1 MYFWLHTCGGLSA
14 DVKFQKLGHFDKG
27 AWFLVYLHS
36 VVVFPSYIVK
46 LVIKTHNKFI
56 FLIASLPQR
65 NIKCLYKMSIS
76 LYPSITYF
84 SELPNTFTTVRLM
97 LSQQRCVWFA
107 PRSSIGRSG
116 SGNTDL
122 QLFQSEPNSTMLWL
136 DYLQW
141 PFWLCWHDGI
151 SLVSTYEPHPSLCY
165 HVNNEPKTLLCY
177 AHHHQPVCAIKH
189 KKLQCPSLA
198 PVVKAEE
205 ELWLAALVTDFDAG
219 LFLHLSKWKS
229 AKQQ

>member
-1 MYFWLHTCGGLSA
+1 MFFFFFDDLPQIGKVRLPIFVDLYLNEWFSMPGVGHIYSSPGLIYSLDLLVNLLRRVLDQPCYVLLTTYLWRPISA

-97 LSQQRCVWFA
+97 LSQQRCFWFA

-122 QLFQSEPNSTMLWL
+122 QLFQSEPNSTMVWL
-136 DYLQW
+136 
-141 PFWLCWHDGI
+141 
-151 SLVSTYEPHPSLCY
+151 T
-165 HVNNEPKTLLCY
+165 
-177 AHHHQPVCAIKH
+177 
-189 KKLQCPSLA
+189 
-198 PVVKAEE
+198 
-205 ELWLAALVTDFDAG
+205 
-219 LFLHLSKWKS
+219 
-229 AKQQ
+229 

>member
-1 MYFWLHTCGGLSA
+1 MLGEGHLYRSPGLIYSLDLLVNLLRRVLDQPCFVLLTTYLWRPISA

-97 LSQQRCVWFA
+97 LSQQRCV
-107 PRSSIGRSG
+107 
-116 SGNTDL
+116 
-122 QLFQSEPNSTMLWL
+122 
-136 DYLQW
+136 
-141 PFWLCWHDGI
+141 
-151 SLVSTYEPHPSLCY
+151 
-165 HVNNEPKTLLCY
+165 
-177 AHHHQPVCAIKH
+177 
-189 KKLQCPSLA
+189 
-198 PVVKAEE
+198 
-205 ELWLAALVTDFDAG
+205 
-219 LFLHLSKWKS
+219 
-229 AKQQ
+229 